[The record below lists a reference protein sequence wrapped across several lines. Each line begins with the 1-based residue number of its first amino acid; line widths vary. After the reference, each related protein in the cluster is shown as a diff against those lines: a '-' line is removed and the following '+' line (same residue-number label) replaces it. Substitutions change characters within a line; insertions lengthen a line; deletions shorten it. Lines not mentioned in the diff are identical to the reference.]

1 MVQLKEKIRDRYE
14 KDKFNLSRKNLLLVL
29 VCAAVNILGRVLA
42 QHFSLPIWF
51 DNVGSFYAAS
61 ALGPF
66 AGATAGAIMTL
77 VVTIWDHT
85 AIWFLPVSV
94 IIGYVV
100 GRTINKINRTS
111 YDYCL
116 ATVRATFFP
125 VTLSTIINM
134 FIYGGY
140 TGNVWG
146 DALEEMILDRTGLH
160 LMIVVAFIAELFV
173 DFPDKVVSTVF
184 LVGTRH
190 VIKRGKKIF
199 GGKKKSKIANGKPG
213 SGSKTKQK
221 ETSGKDSGKKGKAG
235 KEKRGKQNAVMAFGA
250 LLLAGW
256 VILAQEGTALF
267 TSAAFSKLENA
278 AYLARC
284 TETNYR
290 FRDGLLSSQI
300 SALAQTKDGYIWAGG
315 DSGLYRY
322 DGQRFEYFNP
332 ENEIASVSALYGDSM
347 GRLWIGSNDDGLM
360 SYNPVTGSL
369 TQYDMAWSA
378 LSASIYAVTQD
389 KLGNIYVGTDS
400 YLVNISSA
408 GIVGV
413 YYANEELIGTRSMSA
428 SPNGYI
434 AGVTEDG
441 VLFLLKGEKVVQ
453 TLESGDDKG
462 QFYTCCWGDDNELLV
477 TCKSPEYVVY
487 RFTDGEL
494 KQMIHGSYSGY
505 DRIEKIIHSNVS
517 GNYVCIAGDRQL
529 LFNSTY
535 ELSALHSRYG
545 GAGYTDVIMD
555 DQANVW
561 LASES
566 EGVTKSGHGQF
577 CDYSRMTDLELD
589 NNTCIYP
596 NEKYLFIGKTDGLVV
611 LDRLT
616 GEVLNK
622 PYLSQIDGKHILNMA
637 GNEAG
642 DVYLCIE
649 DEDRLTKI
657 SAADEISYLQGFGL
671 EEGEY
676 FLCATVLTDGTLV
689 AGTQH
694 RAVFYRNDI
703 AEQVVGPAEG
713 LTTSK
718 INHIAQGSPGRVLV
732 ATADSG
738 VVVLEKGGVYKI
750 LNISNGLTNENVK
763 AIRKFKDGYFYLTSN
778 AIFYDDREDVY
789 RLDQFPYSN
798 NYDICVMDNGEC
810 YVISSVGI
818 HIVNGDDLVANEPGY
833 HYILINSD
841 SGLENTPLENAHHS
855 DYDNTL
861 YFCGREGPYSLDI
874 SEHYQYSED
883 TPILLEEIKTDQDPV
898 KPDSKGVFQIDGS
911 VENLEIRPV
920 ILDYSASNLYLHISL
935 DGPTQMEEYA
945 SQLDYTA
952 LELSHPKSGNYTVT
966 VEILDEL
973 TREVLRTAEFS
984 MTKAPL
990 FYEQQFFKMYLYS
1003 VLVAFVFFLSWT
1015 VAKLGSISTINKQ
1028 YEEIRIAKDEAER
1041 ANRAKTRF
1049 LAQMSHEIRTPINS
1063 VLGMDEMILRESRE
1077 KNVQEYASD
1086 IYNAGR
1092 TLLSLV
1098 NEILDFSKIESESM
1112 ELVEVEY
1119 EIASL
1124 IHDLYNMVNHR
1135 ADAKNLKLV
1144 MEVDPEIPYMLYGD
1158 DVRVKQ
1164 CITNLLTNAVKY
1176 TQEGT
1181 VWFRISATTGGDYA
1195 TLHVEVEDTG
1205 IGIKKENI
1213 PHLFDAYKR
1222 FDKHKNHYI
1231 EGTGLGLGI
1240 VTSLLKLMNSELKV
1254 ESEYGKGS
1262 KFSFDVVQKIVNH
1275 EPIGD
1280 FNARVSESTD
1290 ATVKLSNGFIAP
1302 DCTVMVVDDSTMNL
1316 RVFRSLLKI
1325 TQIKV
1330 REANGGAESI
1340 KFAKDEKFDMI
1351 FMDHMMPEIDG
1362 IAAFHR
1368 IREDVDSL
1376 NRETP
1381 IYVLTANA
1389 VAGAKEK
1396 YLDEGFSG
1404 FLSKPIL
1411 FEKLLDALHQYLP
1424 ADKQFPLPEDAE
1436 QPMEGGNPLPDNLP
1450 MVEGL
1455 DWEVAWLRLPAM
1467 DLLKGGLADFY
1478 ELLPAQSRK
1487 LSGQYDDLLASGSDE
1502 AYDAYRIQ
1510 VHAMKGSANTLGL
1523 FPLGGMAKVLEF
1535 AARDHQLERIVSLHP
1550 TFIEE
1555 WDSYKEKLRGVF
1567 DLGTA
1572 DAAEKEQAEDWMLE
1586 TFLTSLSSAM
1596 ADMDVDTAD
1605 EILAKMKGYHFSDT
1619 VDARIPDL
1627 AAAVT
1632 ALDEDAV
1639 NELIR
1644 SMLA

>member
-1 MVQLKEKIRDRYE
+1 MGRIREKISERFER
-14 KDKFNLSRKNLLLVL
+14 DKFSLNWKNILMIL
-29 VCAAVNILGRVLA
+29 VCAAVNIGGRVIA
-42 QHFSLPIWF
+42 KQFDLPIWF
-51 DNVGSFYAAS
+51 DNLGSFYVAS

-66 AGATAGAIMTL
+66 AGALTGALMSL

-94 IIGYVV
+94 VIGYVV
-100 GRTINKINRTS
+100 GRTLSKINRTS

-116 ATVRATFFP
+116 ATMRATFMP
-125 VTLSTIINM
+125 VAISTVVNM
-134 FIYGGY
+134 FLYGGY
-140 TGNVWG
+140 TGNSWG
-146 DALEEMILDRTGLH
+146 DALVEMILTRTGLRQ
-160 LMIVVAFIAELFV
+160 MIVIAFIAELFV
-173 DFPDKVVSTVF
+173 DFPDKVVSTIL
-184 LVGTRH
+184 LVGAGHT
-190 VIKRGKKIF
+190 VKRGKTLL
-199 GGKKKSKIANGKPG
+199 GGKKSPKNA
-213 SGSKTKQK
+213 
-221 ETSGKDSGKKGKAG
+221 SGKQSSSGKKFAGG
-235 KEKRGKQNAVMAFGA
+235 KEKTKKTKKSGKAAKATGA
-250 LLLAGW
+250 MLLAGT
-256 VILAQEGTALF
+256 VLLALYASTIH
-267 TSAAFSKLENA
+267 SMAAFSKLENA

-284 TETNYR
+284 TEINYR

-369 TQYDMAWSA
+369 THYDMAWSA

-441 VLFLLKGEKVVQ
+441 VLFLLKGGKVVQ
-453 TLESGDDKG
+453 TLESSGDAGK
-462 QFYTCCWGDDNELLV
+462 FYTCCWGDDNELLV
-477 TCKSPEYVVY
+477 TCKSPDYLVF

-566 EGVTKSGHGQF
+566 EGVTKSGNGQF

-611 LDRLT
+611 LDRVT

-622 PYLSQIDGKHILNMA
+622 PYLSQIDGKHILYMA

-738 VVVLEKGGVYKI
+738 VVVLEKGGIYKI

-841 SGLENTPLENAHHS
+841 SGLESTPLENAHHS
-855 DYDNTL
+855 YYDNTL

-911 VENLEIRPV
+911 VEKLEIRPV

-935 DGPTQMEEYA
+935 DGPMQMEEYA
-945 SQLDYTA
+945 SHLDYTA
-952 LELSHPKSGNYTVT
+952 LVLSHPKSGNYTVT

-990 FYEQQFFKMYLYS
+990 LYEQRFFRMYLYS
-1003 VLVAFVFFLSWT
+1003 VLLTFVFFISWT

-1119 EIASL
+1119 EVSSL
-1124 IHDLYNMVNHR
+1124 IHDLYNMVAQR
-1135 ADAKNLKLV
+1135 ADAKNLALE
-1144 MEVDPEIPYMLYGD
+1144 MTVDPNIPYKLYGD

-1181 VWFRISATTGGDYA
+1181 VWFRISSTTGGEYA
-1195 TLHVEVEDTG
+1195 TIHVEVEDTG

-1213 PHLFDAYKR
+1213 PHLYDAYKR
-1222 FDKHKNHYI
+1222 FDNHKNHYI

-1240 VTSLLKLMNSELKV
+1240 VTSLLRLMHSELKV

-1262 KFSFDVVQKIVNH
+1262 KFSFDVVQKIVDP

-1290 ATVKLSNGFIAP
+1290 ETVKLNNGFIAP
-1302 DCTVMVVDDSTMNL
+1302 DCSVMVVDDSTMNL

-1325 TQIKV
+1325 TQIRV
-1330 REANGGAESI
+1330 IEANGGAESI
-1340 KFAKDEKFDMI
+1340 KFAKNERFDMI

-1376 NRETP
+1376 NKETP

-1396 YLDEGFSG
+1396 YLDEGFNG

-1411 FEKLLDALHQYLP
+1411 FEKLLEALHTYLP
-1424 ADKQFPLPEDAE
+1424 ADKQFPLPDDVELPSE
-1436 QPMEGGNPLPDNLP
+1436 SGNLMPNDLP

-1455 DWEVAWLRLPAM
+1455 DWEIAWLRLPSM
-1467 DLLKGGLADFY
+1467 DLLKGGLSDFY
-1478 ELLPAQSRK
+1478 ELLLSQSKK
-1487 LSGQYDDLLASGSDE
+1487 LSSQYDDLMASGSDE

-1510 VHAMKGSANTLGL
+1510 VHAMKGSANTLGI

-1535 AARDHQLERIVSLHP
+1535 AARDHELERIVALHT
-1550 TFIEE
+1550 TFIQE
-1555 WDSYKEKLRGVF
+1555 WESYREKLKGVF
-1567 DLGTA
+1567 DIGA
-1572 DAAEKEQAEDWMLE
+1572 EEAAVEKEQAEDWMLE
-1586 TFLTSLSSAM
+1586 TFLTTLSSAM

-1605 EILAKMKGYHFSDT
+1605 AILAKMKGYHFTDEA
-1619 VDARIPDL
+1619 DALIPDL
-1627 AAAVT
+1627 SAAV
-1632 ALDEDAV
+1632 AELNEDAV
-1639 NELIR
+1639 NEIIGKILGK
-1644 SMLA
+1644 AD